1 MLNRIIAHTP
11 LGQEQLL
18 FYSLE
23 GTEALSALFNFDIEL
38 LSKDARLDR
47 KALLGQ
53 PLTLEIPTQ
62 GFLSAPRCLNGKVTA
77 IAVSS
82 EEIGGTRY
90 AVYKLQVQP
99 DLWPMTKDR
108 NFRIF
113 QEQTVPQIVKTLL
126 SEHHVQIEDRLTGDY
141 RLWGYCV
148 QYNESS
154 FNFISRL
161 MELEGIYYY
170 FKHEMGKHTLV
181 LGDAPHH
188 HQPYPGYEMIPY
200 HLTPS
205 GGSTSEEGISQWTLS
220 DRVTPGI
227 YSLDDYDFRKPN
239 AWLFQARQNP
249 VSPTPGQIDV
259 YDWPGRYTEH
269 QQGEF
274 YARIRQEAW
283 QAEHQQIKGTATALG
298 IAPGSTFTL
307 YNAPHADDN
316 REYLTLQA
324 KYRLKENRYA
334 SGDAQSSEHR
344 IDFTVLP
351 ADIPWHPAQ
360 QAPWPKTHGPQTARV
375 VGPAGES
382 IWTDKYGRIK
392 VKFHWDRFGPKDDGS
407 SCWVRVSSAWAGQG
421 YGGVQIPR
429 VNDEVVVDFINGDP
443 DRPIVTGRVYNDASM
458 PPWALPAA
466 ATQMGF
472 MSRTKD
478 GTADNANALR
488 FEDKAGAEQVWI
500 QAERNMDTQVK
511 NDESHS
517 IDNDH
522 THLVGGNQIKR
533 VVLNQATGV
542 KGDASA
548 LTGKTRADNVVEA
561 FTLGSG
567 ESLRLECGES
577 VIELLANGQI
587 NITGTS
593 FNITVKE
600 DGEVNTGGQLD
611 LNPPRGAARTAAPG
625 SGHQAAIQSAV
636 DRLFP
641 TEEASGTPG
650 KPVNAAPQ
658 AATTAPAK
666 PAPAVT
672 PFGKEVNE
680 LAAKSPTLR
689 QNISDLEKK
698 KWKYNQGVVG
708 KGTFADKRLK
718 TITIDS
724 NELNNPQQVVQSLAH
739 ESGHALY
746 KPRMDTST
754 REHFLNSSLSDEGAA
769 TLNNIRVQR
778 EIIANG
784 GPDIGIAGNPA
795 NQPNYNVIYEALER
809 KEISEVQARESIGR
823 IFGKG
828 EITSNT
834 GESYEDYYGG
844 WYDKEYAN

>member
-1 MLNRIIAHTP
+1 MLDRIIAHTP

-18 FYSLE
+18 FRSLD
-23 GTEALSALFNFDIEL
+23 GIEALSTPFDFSIEL
-38 LSKDARLDR
+38 LSTDARLDR

-62 GFLSAPRCLNGKVTA
+62 GFLSAPRYLNGKITA

-90 AVYKLQVQP
+90 AVYSLHVQP

-126 SEHHVQIEDRLTGDY
+126 AEHNVQLEDQLTGDY

-205 GGSTSEEGISQWTLS
+205 GGSTSKEGISQWTLS

-249 VSPTPGQIDV
+249 VSPTPGQINV

-274 YARIRQEAW
+274 YARVRQEAW
-283 QAEHQQIKGTATALG
+283 QAEHQQIRGTATALG

-324 KYRLKENRYA
+324 NYHLKENRYA
-334 SGDAQSSEHR
+334 SGDDQSSEHR
-344 IDFTVLP
+344 IDFIVLP
-351 ADIPWHPAQ
+351 ADVPWHPPQ
-360 QAPWPKTHGPQTARV
+360 QATWPKTHGPQTARV

-443 DRPIVTGRVYNDASM
+443 DRPIVTGRVYNEASM

-472 MSRTKD
+472 MSRSKN
-478 GTADNANALR
+478 GTPDNANALR
-488 FEDKAGAEQVWI
+488 FEDKMGKEQVWI
-500 QAERNMDTQVK
+500 QAERNLDVNVK
-511 NDESHS
+511 NDASRT
-517 IDNDH
+517 IANNH
-522 THLVGGNQIKR
+522 THYVGADELYR
-533 VVLNQATGV
+533 VETNRVQGTKSEEHL
-542 KGDASA
+542 
-548 LTGKTRADNVVEA
+548 LTGKGKSDSVVEDYIIA
-561 FTLGSG
+561 SG
-567 ESLRLECGES
+567 TRLRLECGES
-577 VIELLANGQI
+577 AIELTADGQI
-587 NITGTS
+587 NIVGKN
-593 FNITVKE
+593 FNFHVE
-600 DGEVNTGGQLD
+600 SDGFINTGGK
-611 LNPPRGAARTAAPG
+611 LNLNDGTGAAIVAPG
-625 SGHQAAIQSAV
+625 SGHKEDINKAV
-636 DRLFP
+636 IELFP
-641 TEEASGTPG
+641 PKEKGNSALSPRGPNVTKSNSSTATPEKTPLLNSNREKPDKATFVKEVHEAAKIEEQKTGVP
-650 KPVNAAPQ
+650 AAV
-658 AATTAPAK
+658 TTAQAILETGYGKSVPTDVNSGK
-666 PAPAVT
+666 YSHNL
-672 PFGKEVNE
+672 FGIKAHGNPNYVEVWTHEN
-680 LAAKSPTLR
+680 L
-689 QNISDLEKK
+689 N
-698 KWKYNQGVVG
+698 G
-708 KGTFADKRLK
+708 KRVKILDKFASY
-718 TITIDS
+718 DS
-724 NELNNPQQVVQSLAH
+724 FEDS
-739 ESGHALY
+739 
-746 KPRMDTST
+746 
-754 REHFLNSSLSDEGAA
+754 
-769 TLNNIRVQR
+769 
-778 EIIANG
+778 
-784 GPDIGIAGNPA
+784 IAGRTEFLTKNKRYHDLFKSTDP
-795 NQPNYNVIYEALER
+795 
-809 KEISEVQARESIGR
+809 KEWAQGLQDKGYATDPDYAKKLISIMNSQGLL
-823 IFGKG
+823 
-828 EITSNT
+828 
-834 GESYEDYYGG
+834 
-844 WYDKEYAN
+844 

>member
-1 MLNRIIAHTP
+1 
-11 LGQEQLL
+11 
-18 FYSLE
+18 
-23 GTEALSALFNFDIEL
+23 
-38 LSKDARLDR
+38 
-47 KALLGQ
+47 
-53 PLTLEIPTQ
+53 
-62 GFLSAPRCLNGKVTA
+62 
-77 IAVSS
+77 
-82 EEIGGTRY
+82 
-90 AVYKLQVQP
+90 
-99 DLWPMTKDR
+99 
-108 NFRIF
+108 
-113 QEQTVPQIVKTLL
+113 
-126 SEHHVQIEDRLTGDY
+126 
-141 RLWGYCV
+141 V

-220 DRVTPGI
+220 DHVTPGI

-249 VSPTPGQIDV
+249 ASPTPGQIDV

-283 QAEHQQIKGTATALG
+283 QAEHQQIEGTATALG

-307 YNAPHADDN
+307 YNAPHIDDN

-324 KYRLKENRYA
+324 KYHLKENRYA
-334 SGDAQSSEHR
+334 SGDDQHSEHR

-360 QAPWPKTHGPQTARV
+360 QASWPKTHGPQTAKV

-488 FEDKAGAEQVWI
+488 FEDKAGSEQVWI

-511 NDESHS
+511 NDESHT
-517 IDNDH
+517 IDKNH
-522 THLVGGNQIKR
+522 THLVGGNQMKR

-542 KGDASA
+542 KGDASS
-548 LTGKTRADNVVEA
+548 LTGKTRADNVVDA

-577 VIELLANGQI
+577 VIELRANGQI

-593 FNITVKE
+593 FNITVKN
-600 DGEVNTGGQLD
+600 DGEINTGGKLQL
-611 LNPPRGAARTAAPG
+611 NQPGGAARTAAPG
-625 SGHQAAIQSAV
+625 PDHKTAIQGAV
-636 DRLFP
+636 DQLFP
-641 TEEASGTPG
+641 
-650 KPVNAAPQ
+650 
-658 AATTAPAK
+658 
-666 PAPAVT
+666 
-672 PFGKEVNE
+672 
-680 LAAKSPTLR
+680 KS
-689 QNISDLEKK
+689 
-698 KWKYNQGVVG
+698 
-708 KGTFADKRLK
+708 
-718 TITIDS
+718 
-724 NELNNPQQVVQSLAH
+724 
-739 ESGHALY
+739 
-746 KPRMDTST
+746 
-754 REHFLNSSLSDEGAA
+754 
-769 TLNNIRVQR
+769 
-778 EIIANG
+778 
-784 GPDIGIAGNPA
+784 
-795 NQPNYNVIYEALER
+795 
-809 KEISEVQARESIGR
+809 
-823 IFGKG
+823 
-828 EITSNT
+828 
-834 GESYEDYYGG
+834 
-844 WYDKEYAN
+844 